1 MSMKRQRIKVASL
14 KVSFSYVAENLL
26 INKSKKDF
34 WAIEK
39 TEKDGSYVVIRQV
52 DDKEFPIK
60 E

>member
-1 MSMKRQRIKVASL
+1 MKIKRVKIASL

-26 INKSKKDF
+26 INKAKKDF

-39 TEKDGSYVVIRQV
+39 TEKDGSYVVIREV

-60 E
+60 D